1 MRKIITFL
9 IVIICL
15 TFNNYLTAETIRII
29 IKVENEI
36 ITNIDIDNEVKYL
49 TFLNPKLNDL
59 EKSKLNDLAKDS
71 VVSDVIKKR
80 ELKKNI
86 DFEKSHRIVEII
98 ESNLIKSK
106 RIKNKSEFLSI
117 LENKNLDYEVINEKL
132 KIEGLWNKLIYEK
145 YISNVKINKSEL
157 RDKIIYNLNNKK
169 NKFEYNLSEIMIVDS
184 DGESINSIIKKVN
197 INLEQIGFENTAN
210 ILSVSSSSKN
220 GGLIGWINELQL
232 SKKVKKEVEKLEVG
246 QITNPINIQNGYLL
260 IKLNDKR
267 ELTEK
272 INIEDQLDKLINKEK
287 NRQLN
292 TFSNILYKR
301 LKKNIEINE
310 Y

>member
-1 MRKIITFL
+1 MKKIIIFL

-29 IKVENEI
+29 VKVENEI

-71 VVSDVIKKR
+71 VISDVIKKR

-106 RIKNKSEFLSI
+106 RIKNKFYFLSI

-145 YISNVKINKSEL
+145 YISNVKIDKSEL

-272 INIEDQLDKLINKEK
+272 INIEDKLNKLINKEK

>member
-1 MRKIITFL
+1 MKKIITFL

-15 TFNNYLTAETIRII
+15 SFNNYLTAETIRII

-71 VVSDVIKKR
+71 VISDVIKKR

>member
-1 MRKIITFL
+1 MKKIITFL
-9 IVIICL
+9 IFIISL

-29 IKVENEI
+29 VKVENEI

-71 VVSDVIKKR
+71 VIGDVIKKR

>member
-1 MRKIITFL
+1 MKKIITFL